1 MTSIS
6 TPTSL
11 ATFQTAHASSSK
23 LQHVSLSEVELSG
36 SKLAVAAVQG
46 DGVWTYDVG
55 SDLLSTLSSG
65 HAWLMISYVLLV
77 QLQTLRPTTSFTVPP
92 STSFSS
98 RPLSFVPPS
107 APASGPG
114 SGAGPKGQS
123 FKAKTKTNEKAK
135 ANEDDMEV
143 DELDLADQNPSKE
156 PLRVTAVGVA
166 PQGKDQPAVWIWEGE
181 EGAEK
186 KIIKVSSQLLG
197 V

>member
-11 ATFQTAHASSSK
+11 ATFQTSHASSSK
-23 LQHVSLSEVELSG
+23 LQHVALSEVELSG

-55 SDLLSTLSSG
+55 SDLPSQLSLG
-65 HAWLMISYVLLV
+65 LAELIISFVLLT

-98 RPLSFVPPS
+98 RPLSFVPT
-107 APASGPG
+107 A
-114 SGAGPKGQS
+114 SGAGGGLKGQNS
-123 FKAKTKTNEKAK
+123 KTKTDEKSK

-143 DELDLADQNPSKE
+143 DELDSADQSPSKE
-156 PLRVTAVGVA
+156 PLRMTAVGVV

-186 KIIKVSSQLLG
+186 KVIKVSSQLREL
-197 V
+197 